1 MFMPV
6 PGATGPTDI
15 RGAIN
20 RTVIGIPVDAVPAR
34 READATGD
42 RRGRI
47 GTMLGTVGFAFLA
60 GLLSVLS
67 PCVLPLVPI
76 VLGTAASEHRLG
88 PVALALGLALSFTA
102 IGLFVATIGFSIG
115 LDGDVFRSAGA
126 VLLVILGA
134 VLMLPRLQAR
144 VATAAGP
151 VGAWA
156 EERFGGFGS
165 GGLSGQFGVGL
176 LLGAAWSPCV
186 GPTLGA
192 ASLLAARGEHLG
204 SVALTM
210 LAFGIGAAAP
220 LMLLGFVSREALMR
234 WRGGLAA
241 AGKGVKAALGV
252 VMVVLGLLVLTGTD
266 KRVEAAAVAASPD
279 WLNAVTTR
287 Y

>member
-1 MFMPV
+1 
-6 PGATGPTDI
+6 
-15 RGAIN
+15 
-20 RTVIGIPVDAVPAR
+20 
-34 READATGD
+34 
-42 RRGRI
+42 
-47 GTMLGTVGFAFLA
+47 MLGTVGFAFLA

-88 PVALALGLALSFTA
+88 PVALASGLAIAFTA
-102 IGLFVATIGFSIG
+102 IGLFVATIGFAIG

-126 VLLVILGA
+126 ILLVVLGV
-134 VLMLPRLQAR
+134 VLMLPRLQAQ

-156 EERFGGFGS
+156 EERFAGIGT
-165 GGLSGQFGVGL
+165 GGLSGQFAVGV

-192 ASLLAARGEHLG
+192 ASLMASRGEHLW

-220 LMLLGFVSREALMR
+220 LMLLGLVSRQALMR

-241 AGKGVKAALGV
+241 AGRAAKAAMGA
-252 VMVVLGLLVLTGTD
+252 VMVLLGLLLLTGLD

-279 WLNAVTTR
+279 WLNTITTR

>member
-1 MFMPV
+1 MV
-6 PGATGPTDI
+6 
-15 RGAIN
+15 
-20 RTVIGIPVDAVPAR
+20 
-34 READATGD
+34 
-42 RRGRI
+42 
-47 GTMLGTVGFAFLA
+47 GTVGFAFLA

-88 PVALALGLALSFTA
+88 PVALATGLAIAFTA
-102 IGLFVATIGFSIG
+102 IGLFVATVGFAIG
-115 LDGDVFRSAGA
+115 LDGDVFRQAGA
-126 VLLVILGA
+126 VLLVIVG
-134 VLMLPRLQAR
+134 VILMLPRLQAQ

-165 GGLSGQFGVGL
+165 AGLSGQFAVGL

-192 ASLLAARGEHLG
+192 ASLMAARGENLW

-220 LMLLGFVSREALMR
+220 LMLLGLVSREALMR

-241 AGKGVKAALGV
+241 AGKAAKMGLGAV
-252 VMVVLGLLVLTGTD
+252 LVLLGLLVLTGLD
-266 KRVEAAAVAASPD
+266 KRVEAAAVSASPD

>member
-1 MFMPV
+1 M
-6 PGATGPTDI
+6 I
-15 RGAIN
+15 
-20 RTVIGIPVDAVPAR
+20 
-34 READATGD
+34 
-42 RRGRI
+42 
-47 GTMLGTVGFAFLA
+47 GTVGFAFLA

-88 PVALALGLALSFTA
+88 PVVLAAGLALSFTA
-102 IGLFVATIGFSIG
+102 IGLFVATIGFAIG
-115 LDGDVFRSAGA
+115 LDGDVFRRVGA
-126 VLLVILGA
+126 VLLVGIGV
-134 VLMLPRLQAR
+134 VLMLPRLQAQ

-156 EERFGGFGS
+156 EERFGGIGS
-165 GGLSGQFGVGL
+165 GGLSGQFAVGL

-192 ASLLAARGEHLG
+192 ASLLAARGEHLW

-220 LMLLGFVSREALMR
+220 LALLGLASREALMR
-234 WRGGLAA
+234 WRGSLASIS
-241 AGKGVKAALGV
+241 KAAKAAMGV
-252 VMVVLGLLVLTGTD
+252 VLVALGLLVLTGLD
-266 KRVEAAAVAASPD
+266 KRVEAALVVASPD
-279 WLNAVTTR
+279 WLNTVTTR

>member
-1 MFMPV
+1 M
-6 PGATGPTDI
+6 
-15 RGAIN
+15 R
-20 RTVIGIPVDAVPAR
+20 
-34 READATGD
+34 
-42 RRGRI
+42 
-47 GTMLGTVGFAFLA
+47 TMLGTVAFAFLA

-76 VLGTAASEHRLG
+76 VLGTAAAEHRLG
-88 PVALALGLALSFTA
+88 PLALAAGLAIAFTA
-102 IGLFVATIGFSIG
+102 IGLFVATVGFAIG
-115 LDGDVFRSAGA
+115 LDGDVFRSVGA
-126 VLLVILGA
+126 ILMVGVGIVLV
-134 VLMLPRLQAR
+134 LPRLQAR

-156 EERFGGFGS
+156 EERFGGVGT
-165 GGLSGQFGVGL
+165 GGLSGQFTVGL

-192 ASLLAARGEHLG
+192 ASLMAARGQHLG

-210 LAFGIGAAAP
+210 LAFGIGAALP
-220 LMLLGFVSREALMR
+220 LMLLGFASREALMR

-241 AGKGVKAALGV
+241 AGRTAKAGLGLLLI
-252 VMVVLGLLVLTGTD
+252 VLGLLVLSGLD
-266 KRVEAAAVAASPD
+266 KRAESAIVAASPD